1 MTGYINDLYPIA
13 LDCGISP
20 FSFFE
25 MSVQEVMDMINSYE
39 RVKRNEIK
47 QQLVFNQVLSFQIKQ
62 EMVELL
68 ADSSQLEDDYKKQLW
83 DFFPDLFAEDK
94 KEYEKKKE
102 EQDFEEFKKKRRE
115 YAQRINQQIGG
126 DVK

>member
-1 MTGYINDLYPIA
+1 
-13 LDCGISP
+13 
-20 FSFFE
+20 
-25 MSVQEVMDMINSYE
+25 MINSYE